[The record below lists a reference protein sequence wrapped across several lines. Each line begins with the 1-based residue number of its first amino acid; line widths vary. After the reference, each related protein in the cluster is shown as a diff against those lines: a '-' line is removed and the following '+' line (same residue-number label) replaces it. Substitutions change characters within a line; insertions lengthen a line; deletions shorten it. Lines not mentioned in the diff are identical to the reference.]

1 MAGKHEMDM
10 CSGALFPKIVRFTI
24 PVILTS
30 LLQLLYN
37 AADIVVVGRYVGST
51 ALAAVGSTS
60 SLINLIVNAFI
71 GLSVGTGVLLAQN
84 VGANN
89 YEQTHRTVH
98 TAMLT
103 SVIAGV
109 ILGTFGFFACRTLL
123 HAMGSPDDVI
133 DQATLYMKIY
143 FLGMPAFM
151 VYTFGS
157 VVMRTVGDTKRP
169 LFFLTFSGIVN
180 VILNLVTVIQFNM
193 GVAGVAIATITSQY
207 ISAICVVLSLIKTDG
222 HCRLY
227 LKELKIHGRT
237 LLQMIKI
244 GLPVAIQSSI
254 FSFSNVIIQSSIN
267 SFGSDTVA
275 GNAAASNIEG
285 FLYVVMNAF
294 GQAATTFA
302 GQNFGAK
309 NYHRVHSTLK
319 ICLLFTGA
327 VGIIIGPLLYMFGQ
341 PLLRIYSPDNA
352 QAIYFGLLRLK
363 YICLLY
369 VTCGIME
376 VFTGVIRGT
385 GSTVMP
391 MAVSIVGVCG
401 VRIMWVFTAFRAVHT
416 LDCLYLSYVL
426 SWTFTSV
433 IHFFCYLHIKKKLL
447 MPAQNDLPSQADIQ
461 KAAN

>member
-1 MAGKHEMDM
+1 MAGKYEIDM
-10 CSGALFPKIVRFTI
+10 CSGSLFPKIVKFSI

-37 AADIVVVGRYVGST
+37 AVDIIVVGRYVGST

-71 GLSVGTGVLLAQN
+71 GLSVGTGVLLAQS
-84 VGANN
+84 VGAND
-89 YEQTHRTVH
+89 YDKAHDTVH

-103 SVIAGV
+103 SLVGGIMV
-109 ILGTFGFFACRTLL
+109 SIFGFFSCRALL

-151 VYTFGS
+151 IYTFGS
-157 VVMRTVGDTKRP
+157 VIMRTVGDTKRP
-169 LFFLTFSGIVN
+169 LFFLSISGLVN
-180 VILNLVTVIQFNM
+180 VVLNLITVIKFDM
-193 GVAGVAIATITSQY
+193 GVAGVAIATIVSQY
-207 ISAICVVLSLIKTDG
+207 ISAIFVVLSLIKTDG
-222 HCRLY
+222 ICRLY
-227 LKELKIHGRT
+227 LKELKIHGAT
-237 LLQMIKI
+237 LLKMVKI

-275 GNAAASNIEG
+275 GNAAAANIEG
-285 FLYVVMNAF
+285 FLYSIMNAF
-294 GQAATTFA
+294 GQAATTFS

-309 NYHRVHSTLK
+309 QFRRVNSTLK

-327 VGIIIGPLLYMFGQ
+327 VGLVLGPLLYVFGT
-341 PLLRIYSPDNA
+341 PLLKIYSPDNLN
-352 QAIYFGLLRLK
+352 AIYFGMIRLK

-391 MAVSIVGVCG
+391 MVVSIFGVCG
-401 VRIMWVFTAFRAVHT
+401 VRIVWIFTAFQYVHT

-426 SWTFTSV
+426 SWTFTSLV
-433 IHFFCYLHIKKKLL
+433 HFFCYLYIKKKVLK
-447 MPAQNDLPSQADIQ
+447 PSDGTIPQAAF
-461 KAAN
+461 KATEQ